1 MLVPNRFT
9 PIALSLALLLAAC
22 GSDPAGLGRPTRS
35 YLMGFSAF
43 PPRPDTALVLP
54 TLTLATQH
62 SDAALI
68 QLAIPW
74 KVLLDGVPSAEEV
87 RTVRLPLANF
97 YRAVGQPI
105 AVALDVSDGLNRAE
119 EAPELIAAGRSITEP
134 AIQDLYRE
142 YVNAVDTILH
152 PEFLSLAAETNLIRA
167 AAAAPVYAAVV
178 AMAAAAAGDLRAR
191 GTLSRLV
198 VSVQVEAAWGGLQGG
213 TGFAG
218 IAQDRAD
225 FPYIDVLGLSSYPY
239 LGGYAE
245 PESIPTDYYSRLV
258 ADAPV
263 PELVLEGGWPSV
275 AAGAVASTPELQ
287 ARYLRRQAE
296 ILDRAQAVALFQ
308 ITFTDLDLA
317 AAPPPPGSILP
328 LFAHLG
334 LVDSALGAKPALA
347 VWDSLLALEHQP

>member
-1 MLVPNRFT
+1 VPNRLA
-9 PIALSLALLLAAC
+9 PITLALGLLLSAC
-22 GSDPAGLGRPTRS
+22 GSDPAGPARPARS

-68 QLAIPW
+68 QLGIPW
-74 KVLLDGVPSAEEV
+74 QILLDGVPAAEEV

-134 AIQDLYRE
+134 AVQSLYRE

-347 VWDSLLALEHQP
+347 VWDSLLALGHQP